1 MTAPSKARQIINE
14 YFHKCQE
21 WFPPQTINGWGK
33 VNYRACELALIAV
46 DEVIEQWDYLDTYL
60 GDGNGELNPNLKYW
74 YDVQKYIK
82 TEQQKHYE
90 YRNND

>member
-46 DEVIEQWDYLDTYL
+46 EEIIEQWEYLDIYIA
-60 GDGNGELNPNLKYW
+60 DGNGQLNPNLKYW
-74 YDVQKYIK
+74 YDVREYIK
-82 TEQQKHYE
+82 TEQEKHYE